1 MPGSRNKQ
9 CELCKSVP
17 RDENAAVWVH
27 TFNQYEAAHGIAHP
41 VRQRS
46 TAEQTQ
52 FSTTGT
58 ALRKRVPGTGDKQ
71 YKFTPKTHA
80 APPTAAALRQKQVE
94 WQVKVD
100 ALRARASASASAS
113 ASARLRAGIPTSE
126 SEDL

>member
-1 MPGSRNKQ
+1 MAVPGSRNKQ

-27 TFNQYEAAHGIAHP
+27 TFDQYEAAHGIAHP

-58 ALRKRVPGTGDKQ
+58 ALRKRVPGTDAVL
-71 YKFTPKTHA
+71 PKR
-80 APPTAAALRQKQVE
+80 PVSDSSP
-94 WQVKVD
+94 
-100 ALRARASASASAS
+100 S
-113 ASARLRAGIPTSE
+113 P
-126 SEDL
+126 